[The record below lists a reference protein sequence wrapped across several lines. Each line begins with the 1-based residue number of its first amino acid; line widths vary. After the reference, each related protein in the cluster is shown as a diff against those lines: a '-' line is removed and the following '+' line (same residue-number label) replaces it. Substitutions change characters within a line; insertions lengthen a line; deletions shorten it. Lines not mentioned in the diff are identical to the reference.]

1 MKFVKTVI
9 DGKEYYRMLGKD
21 ENINEEKSG
30 NAEETIVEGEVV
42 DGDADGEVNYTE
54 KLNDILS
61 EASDNMRELG
71 GKLWDGAKDLGGKLW
86 DGAKD
91 LGKKVKE
98 GTERIFTKDK
108 STDPAS
114 AEARLIR
121 LLPYMDAASV
131 HEIAEKLIKNDS
143 TMKNIDIASILPFF
157 TVADCDALFLSSVLA
172 GNDGFEPEKVMPYVS
187 AECLG
192 RVVDNY
198 IAGKCPNL
206 DIDSL
211 YPYLSN
217 GDIKRIFYHIINSAG

>member
-9 DGKEYYRMLGKD
+9 DGKEYYRMLDKD
-21 ENINEEKSG
+21 EKINEEMSK
-30 NAEETIVEGEVV
+30 NAGETIVEGEVV

-54 KLNDILS
+54 KLNEILS

-71 GKLWDGAKDLGGKLW
+71 GKLWG
-86 DGAKD
+86 GAKD

-217 GDIKRIFYHIINSAG
+217 GDIKRIFYHIINNAD